1 MGNFLSLFKVDEILY
16 ILFEPKSTSPQQ
28 NTTPNTLLTIDEI
41 TPTVTALGDQA
52 RLTILTV
59 LANHKELFA
68 QEIINETGLHQST
81 VSRHLAVLESDDL
94 LHVRK
99 KGKTKYYSID
109 KTTVEKTITFLNHI
123 KR

>member
-81 VSRHLAVLESDDL
+81 VSRHLAVLESGDL

-99 KGKTKYYSID
+99 KVKQSI
-109 KTTVEKTITFLNHI
+109 IRLI
-123 KR
+123 KLRLKKQLPF

>member
-41 TPTVTALGDQA
+41 TPTITALGDQA

-59 LANHKELFA
+59 LANYKELFA

-81 VSRHLAVLESDDL
+81 VSRHLAVLESGDL

-99 KGKTKYYSID
+99 EGKTKYYSIN